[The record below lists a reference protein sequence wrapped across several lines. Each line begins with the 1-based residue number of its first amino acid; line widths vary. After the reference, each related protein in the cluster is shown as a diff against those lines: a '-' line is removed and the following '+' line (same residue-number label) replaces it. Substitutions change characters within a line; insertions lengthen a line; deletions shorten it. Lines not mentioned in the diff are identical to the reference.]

1 MSDVSPMDSCWRGAF
16 DGSALP
22 NPGQMAIGAVL
33 CAPDGRSFKLA
44 HRAGKYGCN
53 NEAELLALCALLELA
68 LAHGVENLW
77 ICGDSEVAVSYVLVR
92 RTTQIARFLPLI
104 ECAQGLMRRFAHV
117 ELQWVPR
124 HRNKESD
131 ALARQVLGLSVEK

>member
-1 MSDVSPMDSCWRGAF
+1 MRDASTMDSCWHGAF

-33 CAPDGRSFKLA
+33 NAPDGRTFKLA
-44 HRAGKYGCN
+44 QRAGKYGCN

-68 LAHGVENLW
+68 LIHGVENIW
-77 ICGDSEVAVSYVLVR
+77 IRGDSEVAVSYVLAR
-92 RTTQIARFLPLI
+92 RITQTARFLPLI
-104 ECAQGLMRRFAHV
+104 ERAQGLLRHFSRV

-124 HRNKESD
+124 HRNTESD
-131 ALARQVLGLSVEK
+131 ALARQVLGLAVDK